1 MQLEAD
7 GNYVKSIRDYV
18 TSMKDRYENG
28 SVLLIAK
35 NSNDF
40 RQQLEN
46 FMDQSIR
53 DDNLVDLANMY
64 YP

>member
-1 MQLEAD
+1 
-7 GNYVKSIRDYV
+7 
-18 TSMKDRYENG
+18 MKDRYENG
-28 SVLLIAK
+28 SMLLIAK
-35 NSNDF
+35 SSYYF

-64 YP
+64 YPENEQEEFLNNLDLK

>member
-1 MQLEAD
+1 
-7 GNYVKSIRDYV
+7 
-18 TSMKDRYENG
+18 MKDRYENG

-35 NSNDF
+35 NPNDF

-64 YP
+64 YPENEQEEFLNNLDLK